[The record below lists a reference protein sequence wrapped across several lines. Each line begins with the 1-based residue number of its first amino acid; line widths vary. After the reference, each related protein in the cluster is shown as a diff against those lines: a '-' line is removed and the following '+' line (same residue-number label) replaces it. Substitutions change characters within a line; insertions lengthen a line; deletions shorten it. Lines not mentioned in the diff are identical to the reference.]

1 MIMRER
7 KSKSKTKERE
17 RKEKMSIPQFIA
29 LKTYLA
35 LLPSSIAWGRGLLLK
50 QIVVVTV
57 IRFENSF
64 MMEVVSCRAEI
75 MKF

>member
-50 QIVVVTV
+50 QIG
-57 IRFENSF
+57 F
-64 MMEVVSCRAEI
+64 
-75 MKF
+75 